1 MGDDG
6 GSVFPSLEEMHVSDP
21 GPGGWTPDPQ
31 QPPPH
36 QPPNQP
42 PYGQPPYGQQPY
54 GQPTYGQQ
62 PPGQPY
68 SQPPA
73 PYGQPPYGGWPPGPS
88 GPAPLHLP
96 QYDATIQQAAS
107 RFWRKYAV
115 FSGRASR
122 SEYWW
127 WALIAFGVSFVLQ
140 LVGNFAFGGSL
151 FALDT
156 TESSLSPR
164 TLLLPLLPVGIWYLA
179 TLVPSLAVLV
189 RRLHD
194 TNRSAAWLLLYLPS
208 YVALVPLLIG
218 LFSLDPERL
227 AFGDTSGVAVGA
239 LVGGGVLSLVGAIGG
254 LVLLVFSIL
263 GPDPR
268 GVRFDRQ

>member
-1 MGDDG
+1 M
-6 GSVFPSLEEMHVSDP
+6 FPSLEEMHVSDP
-21 GPGGWTPDPQ
+21 GPGGWTPGPQ
-31 QPPPH
+31 QPPSN

-42 PYGQPPYGQQPY
+42 SNQPSYGQQYGRPPYGPQQPY
-54 GQPTYGQQ
+54 GH
-62 PPGQPY
+62 
-68 SQPPA
+68 PPA
-73 PYGQPPYGGWPPGPS
+73 PSGQQPYGGWPPGPT

-140 LVGNFAFGGSL
+140 LVGNIIFGGSL
-151 FALDT
+151 FALDAGET
-156 TESSLSPR
+156 SLSPR
-164 TLLLPLLPVGIWYLA
+164 TLLLPLIPVGVWYLA

-194 TNRSAAWLLLYLPS
+194 TNRSGWWLLLYLPG
-208 YVALVPLLIG
+208 YVGLVPLFIG

-227 AFGDTSGVAVGA
+227 AVGDTSGVAVGA
-239 LVGGGVLSLVGAIGG
+239 LVSGGILLLLGSIAGV
-254 LVLLVFSIL
+254 VLLVFSVL

-268 GVRFDRQ
+268 GARFDRS

>member
-1 MGDDG
+1 M
-6 GSVFPSLEEMHVSDP
+6 FPSVEEMHVSDP
-21 GPGGWTPDPQ
+21 GAGGWAPDPQ
-31 QPPPH
+31 QPYGQ
-36 QPPNQP
+36 QPPTNQP
-42 PYGQPPYGQQPY
+42 PYGQQQPSY
-54 GQPTYGQQ
+54 GQPAYGQQ
-62 PPGQPY
+62 PPTG
-68 SQPPA
+68 QPPA
-73 PYGQPPYGGWPPGPS
+73 NYGQPPYGGWAPGPT

-127 WALIAFGVSFVLQ
+127 WALIAFVVSFVLQ
-140 LVGNFAFGGSL
+140 LIGNVAFGGSL

-156 TESSLSPR
+156 AESSLNPR
-164 TLLLPLLPVGIWYLA
+164 TLLLPLVPVGVWSLA
-179 TLVPSLAVLV
+179 TLVPSIAVLV

-194 TNRSAAWLLLYLPS
+194 TNRSGWWLLLYLPA
-208 YVALVPLLIG
+208 YVGLVPLFIG

-227 AFGDTSGVAVGA
+227 AVGDTSGVAVGA
-239 LVGGGVLSLVGAIGG
+239 LIGGGLLLVVGSIGSV
-254 LVLLVFSIL
+254 VLLVFSIL

-268 GVRFDRQ
+268 GARFDRS